1 MIYSYGAS
9 GNKKMKSEILTN
21 FCVVQGN
28 KKMYIEFKYQNSWY
42 SYDSMGQV
50 HLLFLDFQFY
60 GGFDR
65 KN

>member
-28 KKMYIEFKYQNSWY
+28 KKMYIEFKYQNS
-42 SYDSMGQV
+42 
-50 HLLFLDFQFY
+50 
-60 GGFDR
+60 
-65 KN
+65 